1 MSTVLRGLLGDGT
14 LLNFFTDNPV
24 FFDFETQSSADLT
37 AVGGRLY
44 AEDPSTRVLSLVAL
58 VDGTYHIWVPAG
70 MFLRPPKIVP
80 VDAPDFIK
88 DPIQIHITPDLPTPI
103 REAAEAGRT
112 FVGHNVLGFD
122 RFVWRSCLPGV
133 PEPAWADT
141 LLLSRAAGLPGAL
154 EGASRNLIGKEKDSA
169 KRLLMAL
176 SRRTE
181 QVEYLDRH
189 IGTLAAV
196 LRYNLVDVWLVA
208 RIWEE
213 FAELPFEGDTVE
225 LHDKINERGIGVD
238 VELLSKL
245 AGVASESVARA
256 GDQLAA
262 LTDGKITANNVRSVK
277 QVQQW
282 LHDHGVFIRD
292 WQGKDTLRKDSV
304 EQALAN
310 PWKMLDDGVPVEASR
325 DIDPVVFEVLRVR
338 STAMRITEG
347 KALRAMQRVS
357 PDSRIRDLF
366 AYHRAGTGRWS
377 STGVQVHNLPRP
389 RKGLDLERLIELHE
403 SGEWGHD
410 ARAAWDLI
418 RSTIPDH
425 ISVDDAIS
433 ALIRPALRPADGWV
447 FVRGDFS
454 AVECCGLAW
463 IADEERLLDPLRGG
477 EDTYCDFASRIFG
490 RPITKTNEL
499 ERQIGKTCLAEG
511 TPILTDRGWIPIE
524 NVLPDDRV
532 WDGIEWVFHTGVIC
546 NGVKHVCSV
555 DGVYMTPDH
564 KVLTRDGWQE
574 AGCLQGTP
582 LHRPAGRYTNDGKF
596 CIHVESNAAE
606 SSPYDVDTMVE
617 NSRRKQMCGTIK
629 KVYDITNA
637 GPRNR
642 YQAGR
647 LIVANCILGLGYG
660 MGVEKFRLYCGL
672 SGVDLKAA
680 GVTAEYCVELY
691 RSTYPRIAGN
701 KYSGHIQG
709 RAYRKGGVWGELQDA
724 AFAVVDGRQNR
735 VLAGKCLWFKEGGA
749 LVCQLPS
756 GRQIRYNNA
765 RIEDRIPGYALT
777 LPDAGSRLKPTL
789 IYDSPR
795 GGEAYLYSGKI
806 AENCVQAICR
816 DLLAWS
822 MLRVERAGVPVVAHV
837 HDEIVLEVPT
847 DWAIGALDVLVEAMT
862 ATPEWARGFPLAV
875 EAAVAPRYYKSDL
888 HGWPKKKG
896 RSAV

>member
-1 MSTVLRGLLGDGT
+1 M
-14 LLNFFTDNPV
+14 LNFFTDNPV
-24 FFDFETQSSADLT
+24 FFDFETQSAADLI

-44 AEDPSTRVLSLVAL
+44 AEDPSTRVLSLVAM
-58 VDGTYHIWVPAG
+58 VDGVYHIWVPAG
-70 MFLRPPKIVP
+70 MFLRPPASIP
-80 VDAPDFIK
+80 VDVPDFVK
-88 DPIQIHITPDLPTPI
+88 EPIQLHITPDLPTPI

-122 RFVWRSCLPGV
+122 RFIWRSCLPGV

-154 EGASRNLIGKEKDSA
+154 EASSRALIGKEKDSA

-262 LTDGKITANNVRSVK
+262 LTNGVITANNVRSVK

-310 PWKMLDDGVPVEASR
+310 PWKMLDDGIPVEASR

-410 ARAAWDLI
+410 SRAAWDLI

-463 IADEERLLDPLRGG
+463 IADEERLLDPLRNAI
-477 EDTYCDFASRIFG
+477 DVYCDMASRVFG
-490 RPITKTNEL
+490 RPITPENAL
-499 ERQIGKTCLAEG
+499 ERQIGKT
-511 TPILTDRGWIPIE
+511 
-524 NVLPDDRV
+524 
-532 WDGIEWVFHTGVIC
+532 
-546 NGVKHVCSV
+546 
-555 DGVYMTPDH
+555 M
-564 KVLTRDGWQE
+564 
-574 AGCLQGTP
+574 
-582 LHRPAGRYTNDGKF
+582 
-596 CIHVESNAAE
+596 
-606 SSPYDVDTMVE
+606 
-617 NSRRKQMCGTIK
+617 
-629 KVYDITNA
+629 
-637 GPRNR
+637 
-642 YQAGR
+642 
-647 LIVANCILGLGYG
+647 ILGLGYG

-709 RAYRKGGVWGELQDA
+709 RAYRKGGVWGELNDA
-724 AFAVVDGRQNR
+724 AFSVVDGRQNR
-735 VLAGKCLWFKEGGA
+735 VLAGKCLWFKEGCA

-756 GRQIRYNNA
+756 GRQLRYNNA

-862 ATPEWARGFPLAV
+862 ACPEWARGFPLAV

-896 RSAV
+896 RSVA